1 MSFVLVVYLA
11 HDKCG
16 FGGFVAMKKFEK
28 DTLRGMIVKGNLR
41 AAMTYLEQ
49 FPETAALYQKSVA
62 LYQQE
67 HYLTYDVDAEL
78 NKILLAYQKYYRDAF
93 YLELPAEEAAQR
105 LRERLAELFRAA
117 SDASLDKLEEMVGT
131 AFHQKSFHALMGRTS
146 GYYGPYI
153 WKVEELKHYKVELPE
168 GEQDYA
174 VKFLDGFIMK
184 SWLDYISFGETGT
197 GGWSNGDG
205 LIHCVRA
212 AYDLESED
220 FQVSLLKHE
229 AQHAMDQARYKDIT
243 NEELEY
249 RAKLVELIYSRE
261 RRMLEHFVSQADA
274 TKADNGH
281 GLAAERI
288 VRGFEICLKKD
299 RGSLAEL
306 PIESVQTIAQSLFSE
321 SSEEIAEKYR

>member
-1 MSFVLVVYLA
+1 ME
-11 HDKCG
+11 
-16 FGGFVAMKKFEK
+16 KFEK

-49 FPETAALYQKSVA
+49 FPETTALYQKGMA
-62 LYQQE
+62 LYQKE
-67 HYLTYDVDAEL
+67 HYLTYDVEAEL
-78 NKILLAYQKYYRDAF
+78 NEILLAYQKYYRDAF
-93 YLELPAEEAAQR
+93 YLELSAEEAAQR
-105 LRERLAELFRAA
+105 LRERLAEQLQAA
-117 SDASLDKLEEMVGT
+117 PDTSLDKLEEMAGT
-131 AFHQKSFHALMGRTS
+131 AFRQKSFHALMGRTS

-153 WKVEELKHYKVELPE
+153 WKTEELRNYRVELPE

-184 SWLDYISFGETGT
+184 SWLDYISFGEMGT

-212 AYDLESED
+212 AYDLGSED

-243 NEELEY
+243 SEELEY

-261 RRMLEHFVSQADA
+261 RRMLECFVSQADGA
-274 TKADNGH
+274 KTNNGH

-288 VRGFEICLKKD
+288 VRGFEICLKKGRD
-299 RGSLAEL
+299 SLTNL
-306 PIESVQTIAQSLFSE
+306 PLENVQTIAQSLFSE
-321 SSEEIAEKYR
+321 SSEEIAAKYR

>member
-1 MSFVLVVYLA
+1 M
-11 HDKCG
+11 
-16 FGGFVAMKKFEK
+16 
-28 DTLRGMIVKGNLR
+28 
-41 AAMTYLEQ
+41 EQ
-49 FPETAALYQKSVA
+49 FPETAALYQKGVD
-62 LYQQE
+62 LYQKE
-67 HYLTYDVDAEL
+67 HYLTYDVDVEL
-78 NKILLAYQKYYRDAF
+78 NEILLVYQKYYRDAF
-93 YLELPAEEAAQR
+93 YLELSADEAAQR
-105 LRERLAELFRAA
+105 LQERLAELFRVTL
-117 SDASLDKLEEMVGT
+117 DASLDKLEEMAET
-131 AFHQKSFHALMGRTS
+131 AFRQKSFHALMGRTS

-153 WKVEELKHYKVELPE
+153 WKVEELRHYKVELPE

-229 AQHAMDQARYKDIT
+229 AQHAMDQARYKGIT

-249 RAKLVELIYSRE
+249 RAKLVELVYSRE
-261 RRMLEHFVSQADA
+261 RRMLERFVSQADV
-274 TKADNGH
+274 TKTDNGH

-299 RGSLAEL
+299 RDSLAEL
-306 PIESVQTIAQSLFSE
+306 PLESVQTIAQLLFSE
-321 SSEEIAEKYR
+321 SSEEMAAKYR

>member
-1 MSFVLVVYLA
+1 M
-11 HDKCG
+11 
-16 FGGFVAMKKFEK
+16 
-28 DTLRGMIVKGNLR
+28 
-41 AAMTYLEQ
+41 
-49 FPETAALYQKSVA
+49 
-62 LYQQE
+62 
-67 HYLTYDVDAEL
+67 
-78 NKILLAYQKYYRDAF
+78 
-93 YLELPAEEAAQR
+93 ELPAEEAAQR

-117 SDASLDKLEEMVGT
+117 SDASLDELEEMAGT
-131 AFHQKSFHALMGRTS
+131 AFRQKSFHALMGRTS

-261 RRMLEHFVSQADA
+261 RRMLERFVSQADV
-274 TKADNGH
+274 TKTDNGH

-299 RGSLAEL
+299 RGSLTEL
-306 PIESVQTIAQSLFSE
+306 PIESVQTIAQSLFYE
-321 SSEEIAEKYR
+321 SSEEIAAKYR

>member
-1 MSFVLVVYLA
+1 
-11 HDKCG
+11 
-16 FGGFVAMKKFEK
+16 MKKFEK

-41 AAMTYLEQ
+41 AAMAYLEQ
-49 FPETAALYQKSVA
+49 FPETAVLYRKGVDLFQK
-62 LYQQE
+62 E

-78 NKILLAYQKYYRDAF
+78 NEILLVYQKYYRDAF
-93 YLELPAEEAAQR
+93 YLELSADEAAQR
-105 LRERLAELFRAA
+105 LRERLAELFRVT
-117 SDASLDKLEEMVGT
+117 SGVSLDKLEEMVET
-131 AFHQKSFHALMGRTS
+131 AFRQKSFYVLMGRTG

-153 WKVEELKHYKVELPE
+153 WKVEELRHYKVELPE

-184 SWLDYISFGETGT
+184 SWLDHISFGETGT

-261 RRMLEHFVSQADA
+261 RRMLVRFVSQADV
-274 TKADNGH
+274 TKTDNGH

-299 RGSLAEL
+299 RDSLAEL
-306 PIESVQTIAQSLFSE
+306 PLESVQTIAQSLFSE
-321 SSEEIAEKYR
+321 SNEEIATKYR

>member
-1 MSFVLVVYLA
+1 
-11 HDKCG
+11 
-16 FGGFVAMKKFEK
+16 MKKFEK
-28 DTLRGMIVKGNLR
+28 ETLREMLIKGNLR
-41 AAMTYLEQ
+41 AAMTYWKQ
-49 FPETAALYQKSVA
+49 FPETAALYQKGVD
-62 LYQQE
+62 LYQKE
-67 HYLTYDVDAEL
+67 HYLTYDVDTEL
-78 NKILLAYQKYYRDAF
+78 NEILLIYQKYYREVF
-93 YLELPAEEAAQR
+93 YLELPAEETAQR
-105 LRERLAELFRAA
+105 LRERLAELFQTA
-117 SDASLDKLEEMVGT
+117 SDASLDKLEEMAET
-131 AFHQKSFHALMGRTS
+131 AFHRKSFYALTGRTS

-153 WKVEELKHYKVELPE
+153 WKVEELRHYKVELPE
-168 GEQDYA
+168 GKQDYA

-229 AQHAMDQARYKDIT
+229 AQHAMDQARYKGIT
-243 NEELEY
+243 SEELEY

-261 RRMLEHFVSQADA
+261 RKMLKRFVSQADV
-274 TKADNGH
+274 TKTGNGH

-306 PIESVQTIAQSLFSE
+306 PVENVQKIAQSLFSE
-321 SSEEIAEKYR
+321 SSEEIAAKYH

>member
-1 MSFVLVVYLA
+1 
-11 HDKCG
+11 
-16 FGGFVAMKKFEK
+16 
-28 DTLRGMIVKGNLR
+28 
-41 AAMTYLEQ
+41 MTYLEQ
-49 FPETAALYQKSVA
+49 FPETAALYQKGVD
-62 LYQQE
+62 LYQKE
-67 HYLTYDVDAEL
+67 HYLTYDVDVEL
-78 NKILLAYQKYYRDAF
+78 NEILLVYQKYYRDAF
-93 YLELPAEEAAQR
+93 YLELSADEAAQR
-105 LRERLAELFRAA
+105 LQERLAELFRVTL
-117 SDASLDKLEEMVGT
+117 DASLDKLEEMAET
-131 AFHQKSFHALMGRTS
+131 AFRQKSFHALMGRTS

-153 WKVEELKHYKVELPE
+153 WKVEELRHYKVELPE

-229 AQHAMDQARYKDIT
+229 AQHAMDQARYKGIT

-249 RAKLVELIYSRE
+249 RAKLVELVYSRE
-261 RRMLEHFVSQADA
+261 RRMLERFVSQADV
-274 TKADNGH
+274 TKTDNGH

-299 RGSLAEL
+299 RDSLAEL
-306 PIESVQTIAQSLFSE
+306 PLESVQTIAQLLFSE
-321 SSEEIAEKYR
+321 SSEEMAAKYR

>member
-1 MSFVLVVYLA
+1 MRT
-11 HDKCG
+11 
-16 FGGFVAMKKFEK
+16 FEK
-28 DTLRGMIVKGNLR
+28 DTLRGIIVNGNLR

-49 FPETAALYQKSVA
+49 FPETATLYQKSVA

-78 NKILLAYQKYYRDAF
+78 NEILLAYQKYYRDAF
-93 YLELPAEEAAQR
+93 YLELSADEAAQR
-105 LRERLAELFRAA
+105 LQERLAELFRATP
-117 SDASLDKLEEMVGT
+117 DASLDKLEEMAET
-131 AFHQKSFHALMGRTS
+131 AFRQKSFHALMGRTS

-153 WKVEELKHYKVELPE
+153 WKVEELRHYKVELPE

-261 RRMLEHFVSQADA
+261 RRMLERFVSQADV
-274 TKADNGH
+274 TKTDNGH

-299 RGSLAEL
+299 RDSLAEL
-306 PIESVQTIAQSLFSE
+306 PLESVQTIAQSLFSE
-321 SSEEIAEKYR
+321 SSEEMAEKYR

>member
-1 MSFVLVVYLA
+1 MRT
-11 HDKCG
+11 
-16 FGGFVAMKKFEK
+16 FEK
-28 DTLRGMIVKGNLR
+28 DTLRGIIVKGNLR

-49 FPETAALYQKSVA
+49 FPETATLYQKSVA

-78 NKILLAYQKYYRDAF
+78 NEILLAYQKYYRDAF

-117 SDASLDKLEEMVGT
+117 SDVSLDELEEMAGT
-131 AFHQKSFHALMGRTS
+131 AFRQKSFHALMGRTS

-153 WKVEELKHYKVELPE
+153 WKVEELRHYKVELPE
-168 GEQDYA
+168 GTQDYA

-243 NEELEY
+243 NKELEY
-249 RAKLVELIYSRE
+249 RAKLVELIYSKE
-261 RRMLEHFVSQADA
+261 RRMLERFVSQADA
-274 TKADNGH
+274 TRADNGH
-281 GLAAERI
+281 GLSAEHI

-299 RGSLAEL
+299 SGRLAGL
-306 PIESVQTIAQSLFSE
+306 PIETVQTVARSLFAE
-321 SSEEIAEKYR
+321 SCKEMAAKYR

>member
-1 MSFVLVVYLA
+1 MRQGCGYSVLDLLPR
-11 HDKCG
+11 
-16 FGGFVAMKKFEK
+16 F
-28 DTLRGMIVKGNLR
+28 
-41 AAMTYLEQ
+41 
-49 FPETAALYQKSVA
+49 
-62 LYQQE
+62 
-67 HYLTYDVDAEL
+67 LT
-78 NKILLAYQKYYRDAF
+78 ILLAYQKYYRDAF

-117 SDASLDKLEEMVGT
+117 SDVSLDELEEMAGT
-131 AFHQKSFHALMGRTS
+131 AFRQKSFHALMGRTS

-153 WKVEELKHYKVELPE
+153 WKVEELKYYKVELPE

-184 SWLDYISFGETGT
+184 SWLDYISVGETGT

-212 AYDLESED
+212 VYDLESED

-261 RRMLEHFVSQADA
+261 RRMLERFVSQADV
-274 TKADNGH
+274 TKTDNGH

-299 RGSLAEL
+299 RGSLTEL

-321 SSEEIAEKYR
+321 SSEEIAAKYR

>member
-1 MSFVLVVYLA
+1 
-11 HDKCG
+11 
-16 FGGFVAMKKFEK
+16 MKKFEK

-49 FPETAALYQKSVA
+49 FPETATLYQKGVA
-62 LYQQE
+62 LYQEE

-78 NKILLAYQKYYRDAF
+78 NEILLTYQKYYRDAF

-117 SDASLDKLEEMVGT
+117 SDVSLDKLEEMAGM
-131 AFHQKSFHALMGRTS
+131 AFRKKSFHALMGRTS

-153 WKVEELKHYKVELPE
+153 WKTEELRHYKVELPE

-184 SWLDYISFGETGT
+184 SWLDYISFGEMGT

-205 LIHCVRA
+205 LIHCVRS

-229 AQHAMDQARYKDIT
+229 ARHALDQARYKDIT

-261 RRMLEHFVSQADA
+261 RRMLERFVSQADGKK
-274 TKADNGH
+274 TDNGH

-288 VRGFEICLKKD
+288 VRGFETYLKKGRD
-299 RGSLAEL
+299 SLAKL
-306 PIESVQTIAQSLFSE
+306 PLESVQTIARSLFSE
-321 SSEEIAEKYR
+321 NSEEIMTKYS

>member
-1 MSFVLVVYLA
+1 
-11 HDKCG
+11 
-16 FGGFVAMKKFEK
+16 MKKFEK
-28 DTLRGMIVKGNLR
+28 NILRGMMVKGNLR

-49 FPETAALYQKSVA
+49 FPETAALYQKGVA
-62 LYQQE
+62 LYQKE

-78 NKILLAYQKYYRDAF
+78 NEILLVYQKYYRDAF
-93 YLELPAEEAAQR
+93 YLELPAEEAVQR
-105 LRERLAELFRAA
+105 LRERLAALFQVA
-117 SDASLDKLEEMVGT
+117 SDVSLDKLEEMAGT
-131 AFHQKSFHALMGRTS
+131 AFRQKSFHALMGRTG
-146 GYYGPYI
+146 GYYGPSM
-153 WKVEELKHYKVELPE
+153 WKTEELRHYKVELPE
-168 GEQDYA
+168 GGQDYA

-184 SWLDYISFGETGT
+184 SWLDYISFGEMGT

-205 LIHCVRA
+205 LIHCVRT

-229 AQHAMDQARYKDIT
+229 AQHAMDQARYKNIS

-261 RRMLEHFVSQADA
+261 RRMLERFVSQADV
-274 TKADNGH
+274 TKPDNGH

-299 RGSLAEL
+299 RSSLAEFPL
-306 PIESVQTIAQSLFSE
+306 ERVQTIAQSLFSQ
-321 SSEEIAEKYR
+321 SSEEIAAKSR